1 MIVEWR
7 RLWQRVQRRAI
18 RALDV
23 LSILALDAILLVFS
37 YLVVRI
43 VEALTGSGNRFYDAA
58 RAVSGVVLLV
68 LYLAWVG
75 NDLWEFLRRR

>member
-1 MIVEWR
+1 MVVEWR
-7 RLWQRVQRRAI
+7 RLWQRVQRRAV

-43 VEALTGSGNRFYDAA
+43 VEALAGSGSGFYDAA

-68 LYLAWVG
+68 LYLAWAG
-75 NDLWEFLRRR
+75 SDLWEFLRRR